1 MVDLKKEK
9 YMVDEKS
16 YDNYTYEAMNS
27 MFARGSA
34 EKVSKAI
41 IKTLKERK

>member
-1 MVDLKKEK
+1 MIATMINGGQK

-34 EKVSKAI
+34 EKLVR
-41 IKTLKERK
+41 LLLRY